1 MALKVLKTDVSK
13 FTHIVHVADI
23 HIRLTKRHDEYLEVF
38 KNFYE
43 QVKKTPSTTAICI
56 LGDIVH
62 SKIDLSPECVQ
73 LAKDFIFSCA
83 DIRPTILIAGNHDAN
98 LTNKSRMDSLSP
110 LVDAIKHPN
119 LHYLRESG
127 LFGLGNICFNN
138 YSVFDDTDKYL
149 NGSDIPKIY
158 RNQFEYFI
166 ALFHGPVNNALTDLG
181 YQITSKSYPIEMF
194 DHHDIGLLGDI
205 HMKQDLQYYDES
217 KNKPFVHYC
226 GSLIQQNHGETLD
239 KHGYSLWNLEN
250 REYTHIDIP
259 NDYGYFTA
267 LINKGVI
274 DTDLTNI
281 PKKVRLRFQC
291 FESVATEVKAAL
303 TKVRNIAEVI
313 EVAYVRLDSPNDKA
327 RISPIGSKI
336 VLGDLTDKDY
346 QAKLITDYLI
356 KKLGVTESEFINT
369 VIEINNKMNMVVDK
383 EEFARNI
390 RWRPIRFEFDNM
402 FSYGEG
408 NVVDF
413 TKLKDVV
420 GLFASNASGKS
431 SLLSALS
438 FCIFDKCDREFK
450 ACNILN
456 VQKMNFKCKFEFE
469 IDGTRYFISRG
480 GCADKKGN
488 VKVNVMFWK
497 GENGNE
503 IDLNGEGRRDTNE
516 VIREYLGTY
525 DDFSLTTLSVQSG
538 KNVSSFI
545 EMGHTDRKDLLAQF
559 MGLNV
564 FDRLANKANDRYK
577 ELSALLKDYR
587 NDEFTKQ
594 LVFCTNGLSQ
604 SEKVFNSETKS
615 LSDCNDRATEI
626 QSLILEETKKLV
638 KIEGNIPPITV
649 SEQKKA
655 KHETDVSFFNNNI
668 GELEKLHASLDN
680 ETNIIESEV
689 KKMEEMDIATNFKQY
704 QDHVTKRNSLQSTVE
719 KRKVVV
725 QHKLE
730 KVEKASSYQYD
741 PDCEYCVKNNG
752 QVVTEA
758 SEAQKSL
765 EQDRVEL
772 LTFIEELNTIK
783 ENISKIEWV
792 VSMNDA
798 YTKLLEKRNKVKDR
812 LATKLA
818 ELNKS
823 KIQLKEAKEGIER
836 EEVNIQLYN
845 KNRESIISNEEI
857 EERIKTLNQTLSN
870 INTEIKKKNK
880 NLLDLSGKISVFNT
894 HIKDIEHKIEK
905 AKQIET
911 EYKAYD
917 AYVQCVCRD
926 GIPYEVI
933 SVTVPEIEREV
944 NNILSQIVEFHAHF
958 EVDGKNVV
966 PYVVYDDRKWVMSL
980 TSGFEKFILS
990 LAIRVALINISNLP
1004 RPNFLVIDEGFGVMD
1019 ADNLATMNT
1028 LFSYLKSNF
1037 EFIMIV
1043 SHLDTLRD
1051 MVDNHIEIKKENGFS
1066 KVNFD

>member
-1 MALKVLKTDVSK
+1 MSLKILKTDIKK
-13 FTHIVHVADI
+13 FTHIVHAADI
-23 HIRLTKRHDEYLEVF
+23 HIRLTKRHEEYLEVF
-38 KNFYE
+38 ENFYK
-43 QVKKTPSTTAICI
+43 QVRQTPPTTAICL

-73 LAKDFIFSCA
+73 LAKDFLYACA

-98 LTNKSRMDSLSP
+98 LTNRNRLDSLSP

-119 LHYLRESG
+119 LHYLRSSG
-127 LFGLGNICFNN
+127 LYALGNICFNN
-138 YSVFDDTDKYL
+138 YSVFDDTAKYMK
-149 NGSDIPKIY
+149 GVDIPKIY
-158 RNQFEYFI
+158 RNEYEYFI

-194 DHHDIGLLGDI
+194 DYHDIGLLGDI
-205 HMKQDLQYYDES
+205 HMKQDLQYYDE
-217 KNKPFVHYC
+217 KQDKPFVHYC
-226 GSLIQQNHGETLD
+226 GSLIQQNHGESID
-239 KHGYSLWNLEN
+239 KHGYSFWNLEN
-250 REYTHIDIP
+250 REYSHVDIK

-303 TKVRNIAEVI
+303 TKVRNLAEVI
-313 EVAYVRLDSPNDKA
+313 EVSYVRLDSPNDKA

-336 VLGDLTDKDY
+336 ILGDLTDKDY
-346 QAKLITDYLI
+346 QAKLITDYLN
-356 KKLGVTESEFINT
+356 KKLGVTDSGFINT
-369 VIEINNKMNMVVDK
+369 VIEINNKTNMAVEK

-402 FSYGEG
+402 FSYGE
-408 NVVDF
+408 NNSIDF

-431 SLLSALS
+431 SILSALS

-450 ACNILN
+450 ACNIMN
-456 VQKMNFKCKFEFE
+456 VQKMSFKCKFEFE
-469 IDGTRYFISRG
+469 INGVRYFIARG

-497 GENGNE
+497 EENGDQ

-525 DDFSLTTLSVQSG
+525 DDFSLTALSVQSG

-559 MGLNV
+559 MGLTI
-564 FDRLANKANDRYK
+564 FDRLYNNANERYK
-577 ELSALLKDYR
+577 DLESLLKEYR
-587 NDEFTKQ
+587 NDEFTKL
-594 LVFCTNGLSQ
+594 LVSCTNGLEQSQ
-604 SEKVFNSETKS
+604 KVFNGETKS
-615 LSDCNDRATEI
+615 LSELSDRIVSI
-626 QSLILEETKKLV
+626 QSSILEETKKLI
-638 KIEGNIPPITV
+638 KIEGNIPPIAV

-655 KHETDVSFFNNNI
+655 KHEKNVTLLTNNI
-668 GELEKLHASLDN
+668 GELEKLHASLEN
-680 ETNIIESEV
+680 ETNTIEAEV
-689 KKMEEMDIATNFKQY
+689 KKMEEMDIASNFKQY
-704 QDHVTKRNSLQSTVE
+704 QEFITKRNELQSTIE
-719 KRKVVV
+719 KKKVVV
-725 QHKLE
+725 NHKLE
-730 KVEKASSYQYD
+730 KVSKASSYEYD
-741 PDCEYCVKNNG
+741 PECEFCVKNNG
-752 QVVTEA
+752 EVVAEA
-758 SEAQKSL
+758 AGAQKSL
-765 EQDRVEL
+765 ESDRIEL
-772 LTFIEELNTIK
+772 LKFIEELNTVK
-783 ENISKIEWV
+783 ENISKTEWSF
-792 VSMNDA
+792 SMNDT
-798 YTKLLEKRNKVKDR
+798 YTKLLENRNKVKDR
-812 LATKLA
+812 LASKLA
-818 ELNKS
+818 DLNKF
-823 KIQLKEAKEGIER
+823 KEQLKDSKESVEKEEA
-836 EEVNIQLYN
+836 NIQLYN
-845 KNRESIISNEEI
+845 KNREDILLNESIESH
-857 EERIKTLNQTLSN
+857 IKDLNQKFSN
-870 INTEIKKKNK
+870 TNTEIKKKNK
-880 NLLDLSGKISVFNT
+880 TLLDLNGKMSVFKT
-894 HIKDIEHKIEK
+894 QIEDIKIKIEK
-905 AKQIET
+905 AKKIEL
-911 EYKAYD
+911 EHKAYE
-917 AYVQCVCRD
+917 AYVQCVSRD

-944 NNILSQIVEFHAHF
+944 NNILSQIVEFHSHF

-990 LAIRVALINISNLP
+990 LAIRVALINVSNLP
-1004 RPNFLVIDEGFGVMD
+1004 RPNFLCVDEGFGVMD
-1019 ADNLATMNT
+1019 ADNLSTMNT

-1037 EFIMIV
+1037 EFIIIV